1 MMFSARGVFFGILVS
16 VFDPLK
22 SRNLVQEKNDQ
33 REAIDDNLV
42 EHLNPVESMILDCF
56 SYLPNPDVCCENLVF
71 FVLEK

>member
-1 MMFSARGVFFGILVS
+1 MY
-16 VFDPLK
+16 FDPLK

-33 REAIDDNLV
+33 REAIDDSLV

>member
-1 MMFSARGVFFGILVS
+1 MY
-16 VFDPLK
+16 FDPLK
-22 SRNLVQEKNDQ
+22 SRNHVQEKNHQ

-42 EHLNPVESMILDCF
+42 EHLNPVVVILDCF

>member
-1 MMFSARGVFFGILVS
+1 M
-16 VFDPLK
+16 
-22 SRNLVQEKNDQ
+22 QEKNDQ

-42 EHLNPVESMILDCF
+42 EHLNPVEFMILDCF